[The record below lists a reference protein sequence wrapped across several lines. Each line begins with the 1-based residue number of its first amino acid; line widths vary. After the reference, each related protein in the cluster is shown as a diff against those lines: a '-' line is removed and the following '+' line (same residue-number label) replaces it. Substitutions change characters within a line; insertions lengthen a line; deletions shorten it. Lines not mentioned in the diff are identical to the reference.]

1 MRLTWHMMVR
11 GSRWPVIC
19 TVLLHAKLSETS
31 FSLWHI
37 FLITILHVFNLE
49 KHKESELN
57 RPTVFYDLINISN
70 TNTCLL
76 FEEQHISVEYM
87 DIHRNA
93 PHLSMILLHLKH
105 VLIRFNTSHKNNLM
119 SLYETHY
126 TQGLA
131 RGAKMNF
138 KTEPSDHTYYKQRR
152 NIWYCIY
159 THKYERHHSYHEGL
173 TDRLSPFFSRCAK
186 DSSPV

>member
-1 MRLTWHMMVR
+1 M
-11 GSRWPVIC
+11 
-19 TVLLHAKLSETS
+19 
-31 FSLWHI
+31 
-37 FLITILHVFNLE
+37 FLYNIGR
-49 KHKESELN
+49 HKESELN
-57 RPTVFYDLINISN
+57 GPTVLYDLINMSN

-76 FEEQHISVEYM
+76 FEEQHIYVEYM

-105 VLIRFNTSHKNNLM
+105 VLIWFNTSDNNNNNLM

-138 KTEPSDHTYYKQRR
+138 KTEPRDHTYYKQRR
-152 NIWYCIY
+152 NIWHCIY

-173 TDRLSPFFSRCAK
+173 TDFLSPFFSRCAK